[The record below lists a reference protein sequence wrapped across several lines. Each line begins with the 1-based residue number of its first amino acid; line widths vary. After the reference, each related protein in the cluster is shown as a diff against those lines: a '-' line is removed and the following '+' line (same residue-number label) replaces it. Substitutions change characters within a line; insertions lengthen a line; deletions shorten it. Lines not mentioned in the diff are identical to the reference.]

1 LVREDHFNGDYN
13 MSKQWGGRFEEKTDP
28 VVEAFTASVH
38 YDSRLAMYDIQA
50 SIAHARMLGRQR
62 IISQKDAQKIVQGLE
77 CIRKEIE
84 QGKFVWNPS
93 LEDVHTNIEH
103 ALIQKIGECG
113 KKLHTARSRNDQV
126 ATDVRLW
133 TRAQIDTI
141 IDLITQFQ
149 GVLVEFAEAHL
160 DIITPGF
167 THLQPAQPV
176 LLAHHILAY
185 FEMFQRDKM
194 RFKELRPRV
203 NILPLGATALAGT
216 PHPIDPYY
224 VAEQLG
230 FEQLCANSMDAVS
243 DRDFLIEF
251 CSYSA
256 LIMMHLSRWCE
267 ELIIWSSPLFGFI
280 GIGDAFTTGSS
291 IMPQKKNPDV
301 AELVR
306 GKSGRVYGH
315 LIALLTVMKS
325 LPLTYNRDMQE
336 DKEVVF
342 DTADTVENS
351 LIVCTKMVSSIRVNQ
366 ENIQRA
372 LDLGYM
378 EATDL
383 ADYLVERGVSFREAH
398 SIIGKIVLYA
408 IKNKKHL
415 RELSMDEYKSF
426 SSLFDKDV
434 FTILQPTT
442 IVKRRN
448 SPGGTSPYWVKKAL
462 LKAKKQLIK

>member
-1 LVREDHFNGDYN
+1 

-28 VVEAFTASVH
+28 VVESFTASVQ
-38 YDSRLAMYDIQA
+38 YDSRLTIYDIQA
-50 SIAHARMLGRQR
+50 SIAHAQMLGKQK
-62 IISQKDAQKIVQGLE
+62 IIPQKDAQKIVQGLE
-77 CIRKEIE
+77 SIRKEVE
-84 QGKFVWNPS
+84 QGKFVWNPA

-103 ALIQKIGECG
+103 ALIQQVGDCG

-133 TRAQIDTI
+133 TRAQIDI
-141 IDLITQFQ
+141 IIELITQFQ
-149 GVLVEFAEAHL
+149 KSLIEFAELHL
-160 DIITPGF
+160 DIVIPGF

-176 LLAHHILAY
+176 LLAHHLLAY
-185 FEMFQRDKM
+185 FEMFQRDKQ
-194 RFKELRPRV
+194 RFQELRPRV
-203 NILPLGATALAGT
+203 NTLPLGATALAGT
-216 PHPIDPYY
+216 PHPIDPQF

-230 FEQLCANSMDAVS
+230 FERLCANSMDAVS

-251 CSYSA
+251 CSNSA
-256 LIMMHLSRWCE
+256 LLMMHLSRWCE
-267 ELIIWSSPLFGFI
+267 ELVIWSSPLFGFI
-280 GIGDAFTTGSS
+280 EIGDAFTTGSS

-315 LIALLTVMKS
+315 LFSLLTLMKS

-336 DKEVVF
+336 DKEAVF
-342 DTADTVENS
+342 DTADTIENS
-351 LIVCTKMVSSIRVNQ
+351 LLICAKMVKSIKVNK

-383 ADYLVERGVSFREAH
+383 ADYLVEKGVSFRDAH

-408 IKNKKHL
+408 IKNRKPL
-415 RELSMDEYKSF
+415 RELSLNEYKCF
-426 SSLFDKDV
+426 SSLFGKDI
-434 FTILQPTT
+434 FTILQPLT

-448 SPGGTSPYWVKKAL
+448 SHGGTSPSQVKKAL
-462 LKAKKQLIK
+462 QKAKKQIFK

>member
-1 LVREDHFNGDYN
+1 

-28 VVEAFTASVH
+28 IVETFSASVH
-38 YDSRLAMYDIQA
+38 YDSRLAIFDIQA
-50 SIAHARMLGRQR
+50 SIAHAQMLGKQN
-62 IISQKDAQKIVQGLE
+62 IIPPKDAQKIVQGLE
-77 CIRKEIE
+77 SILKEIE

-103 ALIQKIGECG
+103 ALIQKIGDCG

-126 ATDVRLW
+126 VTDVRLW

-141 IDLITQFQ
+141 IHLIIQLQ
-149 GVLVEFAEAHL
+149 SALIEFAEFHSNV
-160 DIITPGF
+160 IIPGF
-167 THLQPAQPV
+167 THLQPAQPI
-176 LLAHHILAY
+176 LLSHHILAY
-185 FEMFQRDKM
+185 FEMFQRDKQ
-194 RFKELRPRV
+194 RFRELRPRV
-203 NILPLGATALAGT
+203 NTLPLGAAALAGT
-216 PHPIDPYY
+216 PHPIDPQF
-224 VAEQLG
+224 VAKKLG

-256 LIMMHLSRWCE
+256 LLMMHLSRWCE

-280 GIGDAFTTGSS
+280 EIGDAFTTGSS

-315 LIALLTVMKS
+315 LFALLTLMKS

-336 DKEVVF
+336 DKEAVF

-351 LIVCTKMVSSIRVNQ
+351 LIVCTKMVKSIKVNI
-366 ENIQRA
+366 ENIQKA

-383 ADYLVERGVSFREAH
+383 ADYLVERGISFRDAH

-408 IKNKKHL
+408 IKNKKPL
-415 RELSMDEYKSF
+415 RELTMDEYKSF
-426 SSLFDKDV
+426 SSLFEQDV
-434 FTILQPTT
+434 YTILQPTT

-448 SPGGTSPYWVKKAL
+448 SPGGTSPACVRKAL
-462 LKAKKQLIK
+462 QKARKQLK

>member
-1 LVREDHFNGDYN
+1 

-28 VVEAFTASVH
+28 TVETFSASVH
-38 YDSRLAMYDIQA
+38 YDSRLAIFDIQA
-50 SIAHARMLGRQR
+50 SIAHARMLGKQK
-62 IISQKDAQKIVQGLE
+62 IIPQKDAQKIVQGLE
-77 CIRKEIE
+77 GILKEIE

-103 ALIQKIGECG
+103 ALIQKIGDCG

-141 IDLITQFQ
+141 IDLITQLQSAFI
-149 GVLVEFAEAHL
+149 EFAESHR
-160 DIITPGF
+160 DVIIPGF

-176 LLAHHILAY
+176 LLSHHILAY
-185 FEMFQRDKM
+185 FEMLQRDKQ
-194 RFKELRPRV
+194 RFRELRPRV
-203 NILPLGATALAGT
+203 NTLPLGATALAGT
-216 PHPIDPYY
+216 PHPIDPQF
-224 VAEQLG
+224 VAKQLG

-256 LIMMHLSRWCE
+256 LLMMHLSRWCE

-280 GIGDAFTTGSS
+280 EIGDAFTTGSS

-315 LIALLTVMKS
+315 LFSLLTLMKS

-336 DKEVVF
+336 DKEAVF

-351 LIVCTKMVSSIRVNQ
+351 LIVCTKMVRSIKVNE
-366 ENIQRA
+366 ENIQKA

-383 ADYLVERGVSFREAH
+383 ADYLVEKGVSFRDAH

-408 IKNKKHL
+408 IKNKKPL
-415 RELSMDEYKSF
+415 RELTLDEYKSF

-434 FTILQPTT
+434 YTILQPAT
-442 IVKRRN
+442 IVRRRN
-448 SPGGTSPYWVKKAL
+448 SPGGTSPACVRKAL
-462 LKAKKQLIK
+462 QKARKQLK

>member
-1 LVREDHFNGDYN
+1 

-28 VVEAFTASVH
+28 IVETFSASVY
-38 YDSRLAMYDIQA
+38 YDSRLAIFDIQA
-50 SIAHARMLGRQR
+50 SIAHAQMLGKQN
-62 IISQKDAQKIVQGLE
+62 IIPPKDAQKIVQGLE
-77 CIRKEIE
+77 SILKEIE

-103 ALIQKIGECG
+103 ALIQKIGDCG

-126 ATDVRLW
+126 VTDVRLW

-141 IDLITQFQ
+141 IHLIIQLQ
-149 GVLVEFAEAHL
+149 SALIEFAEFHPNV
-160 DIITPGF
+160 IIPGF

-176 LLAHHILAY
+176 LLSHHILAY
-185 FEMFQRDKM
+185 FEMFQRDKQ
-194 RFKELRPRV
+194 RFRELRPRV
-203 NILPLGATALAGT
+203 NTLPLGAAALAGT
-216 PHPIDPYY
+216 PHPIDPQF
-224 VAEQLG
+224 VAKKLG

-256 LIMMHLSRWCE
+256 LLMMHLSRWCE

-280 GIGDAFTTGSS
+280 EIGDAFTTGSS

-315 LIALLTVMKS
+315 LFALLTLMKS

-336 DKEVVF
+336 DKEAVF

-351 LIVCTKMVSSIRVNQ
+351 LIVCTKMVKSIKVNI
-366 ENIQRA
+366 ENIQKA

-383 ADYLVERGVSFREAH
+383 ADYLVERGISFRDAH

-408 IKNKKHL
+408 IKNKKPL
-415 RELSMDEYKSF
+415 RELTMDEYKSF
-426 SSLFDKDV
+426 SSLFEQDV
-434 FTILQPTT
+434 YTILQPAT
-442 IVKRRN
+442 IVRRRN
-448 SPGGTSPYWVKKAL
+448 SPGGTSPACVRKAL
-462 LKAKKQLIK
+462 QKARKQLK